1 MAVNEEGNP
10 GRWSTGLGGVAKAL
24 RNGVELARKG
34 RFSERRE
41 TPYEV
46 EDRGP
51 HHRLRHYQPEDLAE
65 SSPAEPVVLVPPLML
80 SADLWDIAPDA
91 SSVVTL
97 SRMGADPF
105 VVDFGSPEEEEGGLE
120 RTLTDHVVAVSAAVD
135 AVHRRSGRPVHL
147 MGYSQGG
154 MFAYQAAAYRQSD
167 AIASIVTFGSG
178 VDLHGGLPA
187 RLPTELVIRVLEQ
200 MSELQDAVIPEGV
213 PSWATRLGFQLLDPV
228 KTVRQRI
235 QFLATLSDREALEER
250 EDVRRFMETEG
261 WTAFPG
267 PALAD
272 LLRQLVAQNRLLQ
285 GGLVIDGQTVTLAD
299 ITCPILAFTGA
310 TDAIAPPDTVRAIY
324 AAAPR
329 ADCFEVG
336 VDAGHFGLV
345 VGSTS
350 SRIVWPAVSEWL
362 AWRRDEG
369 ALPAAAVPLDGRV
382 EAERKRGPF
391 EQLRDAGALS
401 FELGAGVLTGAA
413 RGFGLRLGQLERLL
427 DVVSP
432 QAGRL
437 NQLAQIRSGTR
448 VSPGRALAERA
459 ASAPE
464 DTFFLFDGRAY
475 SYAAANQRIDNIV
488 RGFVQLGV
496 RHGDHVGVLM
506 QTRPSAV
513 ASVVAL
519 SRMGAIA
526 VLLRPDLPLKEQL
539 GVARVDHLL
548 SDPESAEAARQDF
561 GRDVFVLGGGGE
573 ARTLA
578 EGLVDMEAID
588 PERVALP
595 DWYEPNPG
603 LAGELAAI
611 LISGEGGRLRPTRV
625 TNRRWATSA
634 YGTSSACAL
643 TPQDT
648 VYCRTPMHHPT
659 GLLVCVGGA
668 LTSGA
673 RLAMASEFGPVIAP
687 GDFWRDVRRYGVNV
701 VFYTGAMLRSIVNA
715 PEDPYE
721 RHHAIRLV
729 AGSGMPK
736 SLWQRVHRF
745 PSIGVVEF
753 FAPSEGNAVLVNL
766 TGKKIGSIGRPLP
779 GAGRSPSLR
788 GTPTMTGSKSMTPGS
803 PLGVAADGSASCSSA
818 SSPSGE
824 SSISGRFGA
833 SSRPTTPGSTRETSC
848 AWTGTATTGWSIG
861 APTSCGH
868 AGGAWRPGRSRTP
881 SASGC
886 RRSIWRRPTA
896 SRAATTS
903 SRRSWSQSSCAR
915 GRRLRPRRSTAWSIG
930 SSGPRRF
937 RDTCAWSNRFR
948 WTAGHRV
955 RKQALREQG
964 LDRAGRGDDLVAAF
978 GRGRLRAMVL
988 CRRSGEPRG
997 GRSGPPKHAPSV
1009 MIWIRGL

>member
-1 MAVNEEGNP
+1 MAANEEEYPRRGSA
-10 GRWSTGLGGVAKAL
+10 GIVGVAEAI

-46 EDRGP
+46 VDRGP
-51 HHRLRHYQPEDLAE
+51 HHRLRHYLPDEAAE
-65 SSPAEPVVLVPPLML
+65 AGAGEPVVLVPPLML

-97 SRMGADPF
+97 ARMGADPF

-135 AVHRRSGRPVHL
+135 TVHRISGRPVHL

-178 VDLHGGLPA
+178 VDLHGGLPS
-187 RLPTELVIRVLEQ
+187 RIPTELVIRVLEQ

-228 KTVRQRI
+228 KTLRQRI

-250 EDVRRFMETEG
+250 EGVRRFMETEG

-285 GGLVIDGQTVTLAD
+285 GGLVIDGQAVTLAD
-299 ITCPILAFTGA
+299 INCPILAFTGA

-329 ADCFEVG
+329 ADCYEVG

-369 ALPAAAVPLDGRV
+369 VLPAAAVPLDGRV
-382 EAERKRGPF
+382 QAERKRGPF
-391 EQLRDAGALS
+391 DKLRDAGALS

-413 RGFGLRLGQLERLL
+413 RGFGLRLGQLERLV

-459 ASAPE
+459 ASAPD

-475 SYAAANQRIDNIV
+475 SYAAANERIDNVV

-526 VLLRPDLPLKEQL
+526 VLLRPDLSLKDQL
-539 GVARVDHLL
+539 DVARVDHLL
-548 SDPESAEAARQDF
+548 SDPESAEEARQDF

-573 ARTLA
+573 SRTLA

-643 TPQDT
+643 TSQDT

-673 RLAMASEFGPVIAP
+673 RLAMASEFGPVIEP

-715 PEDPYE
+715 PEDAYE

-736 SLWQRVHRF
+736 SLWQRVGERF
-745 PSIGVVEF
+745 PSVGIVEF

-779 GAGRSPSLR
+779 GAGEVAVAPWDADNDRIEVDDSGLADECRRGRVGILLERVEPERGELDLRPIRSVFEPNDAWLDSRDLVRVDRDGDHWLVDRRADVVRTR
-788 GTPTMTGSKSMTPGS
+788 GGR
-803 PLGVAADGSASCSSA
+803 VA
-818 SSPSGE
+818 
-824 SSISGRFGA
+824 
-833 SSRPTTPGSTRETSC
+833 TREIEDLLCERLPAIDLAAAYGFSHDSDEFEDVVV
-848 AWTGTATTGWSIG
+848 AIEL
-861 APTSCGH
+861 
-868 AGGAWRPGRSRTP
+868 RPGEKLTPAEVDRVVDRVFRTAQVP
-881 SASGC
+881 
-886 RRSIWRRPTA
+886 RY
-896 SRAATTS
+896 
-903 SRRSWSQSSCAR
+903 
-915 GRRLRPRRSTAWSIG
+915 LRFVEAIPL
-930 SSGPRRF
+930 
-937 RDTCAWSNRFR
+937 
-948 WTAGHRV
+948 TAGHRV
-955 RKQALREQG
+955 RKQALRDQG
-964 LDRAGRGDDLVAAF
+964 LGIGRDGETTWWRPTAGAAF
-978 GRGRLRAMVL
+978 ERWSSAEERA
-988 CRRSGEPRG
+988 S
-997 GRSGPPKHAPSV
+997 
-1009 MIWIRGL
+1009 

>member
-1 MAVNEEGNP
+1 MAANSERDS
-10 GRWSTGLGGVAKAL
+10 GRRSTGRGGIAEAL
-24 RNGVELARKG
+24 RNGIELARKG

-41 TPYEV
+41 TPYEIV
-46 EDRGP
+46 DRGP
-51 HHRLRHYQPEDLAE
+51 HHRLRHYRPTDA
-65 SSPAEPVVLVPPLML
+65 PVPSEADPVLLIPPLML

-91 SSVVTL
+91 SSVTTL
-97 SRMGADPF
+97 ARMGADPF

-135 AVHRRSGRPVHL
+135 EVHRRTERPVHL

-154 MFAYQAAAYRQSD
+154 MFAYQAAAYRQS
-167 AIASIVTFGSG
+167 AELASIVTFGSG
-178 VDLHGGLPA
+178 VDLHGGLPSN
-187 RLPTELVIRVLEQ
+187 LPTELVIKVLEQ
-200 MSELQDAVIPEGV
+200 LSELQDAVMPEGV
-213 PSWATRLGFQLLDPV
+213 PSWATRLGFQLMDPV

-250 EDVRRFMETEG
+250 EGVRRFMETEG

-285 GGLVIDGQTVTLAD
+285 GGLVIDGRTVTLAD

-310 TDAIAPPDTVRAIY
+310 TDAIAPPDTVRAIH

-350 SRIVWPAVSEWL
+350 STVVWPAVEEWL

-369 ALPAAAVPLDGRV
+369 PLPDTAERIEERV
-382 EAERKRGPF
+382 EASRNRSSLER
-391 EQLRDAGALS
+391 LRDAGALS

-413 RGFGLRLGQLERLL
+413 RGFGLRLGQLERLANI
-427 DVVSP
+427 VRP

-437 NQLAQIRSGTR
+437 SELAQIRSGTR
-448 VSPGRALAERA
+448 VSPGRALEERA
-459 ASAPE
+459 KSAPD

-475 SYAAANQRIDNIV
+475 SYAAANERIDNIV
-488 RGFVQLGV
+488 RGFASLGV

-526 VLLRPDLPLKEQL
+526 VILRPDLPLADQL

-548 SDPESAEAARQDF
+548 SDPETAEDARVAF

-578 EGLVDMEAID
+578 DGLVDMEAID
-588 PERVALP
+588 PDRVMLP
-595 DWYEPNPG
+595 DWYEANPG

-611 LISGEGGRLRPTRV
+611 LISGEGGRLRAPRV

-659 GLLVCVGGA
+659 GLLVCLGGA

-673 RLAMASEFGPVIAP
+673 RLAMASEFGPVIEP

-721 RHHAIRLV
+721 RNHAIRLV

-736 SLWQRVHRF
+736 SVWQRVNERF

-766 TGKKIGSIGRPLP
+766 TGKKVGSIGRPLP
-779 GAGRSPSLR
+779 GAGE
-788 GTPTMTGSKSMTPGS
+788 
-803 PLGVAADGSASCSSA
+803 VAVAPWDAELDRIEVDE
-818 SSPSGE
+818 SGLAAE
-824 SSISGRFGA
+824 CRSGRVGILLERVEPERGELDLRPIRSVFEA
-833 SSRPTTPGSTRETSC
+833 NDAWLDSRDLVRVDREGDHWLVDRRADVVKTRGGRVATREIEDLLSERLPEIDL
-848 AWTGTATTGWSIG
+848 AAAYGVPS
-861 APTSCGH
+861 
-868 AGGAWRPGRSRTP
+868 AGGDYDEIVVSIELRPGEKLEPAAVGKVIDRVFRTAQMP
-881 SASGC
+881 
-886 RRSIWRRPTA
+886 RF
-896 SRAATTS
+896 
-903 SRRSWSQSSCAR
+903 
-915 GRRLRPRRSTAWSIG
+915 LRFVESLPM
-930 SSGPRRF
+930 
-937 RDTCAWSNRFR
+937 
-948 WTAGHRV
+948 TAGHRI
-955 RKQALREQG
+955 RKQTLREQG
-964 LDRAGRGDDLVAAF
+964 LGLDRP
-978 GRGRLRAMVL
+978 
-988 CRRSGEPRG
+988 GETTWWR
-997 GRSGPPKHAPSV
+997 PSPDSPFV
-1009 MIWIRGL
+1009 ELKSLDELNG